1 MGETKETTAMVVV
14 KKEEL
19 NEQADKLQ
27 QHDHHDKEQE
37 EEQNEVKDVKG
48 SIGSGKRTRS
58 MLSSS
63 SFDGDDDK
71 NKEEDSDDDFI
82 RPKRIKKKKKIT
94 GSLSTTKTTIVT
106 TPAPTISTMPAA
118 STTTIIAIDKNKN
131 MNDIDNDD
139 PITNHFQSL
148 SGCRQNDEPIT
159 SLNAY
164 SYRLL
169 DPIYSLVYYRR
180 KNLQLAN
187 ATPSMLV
194 KAHDYKMNKE
204 LEAAEEAAVAV
215 VAETVSTTP
224 TPTPTPTTPTTI
236 TTPTTNTTTSILPPA
251 ASGRP
256 RHRSGKSF
264 RVERSLTRL
273 RNSSLK
279 LKHVQIAFD
288 AAAISVMKAALV
300 LQQQNIKESEIETK
314 NNVANAKELEETNVV
329 ELKYNSSTKTKS
341 KTCSSSKITMP
352 TDSYYVPPL
361 VSCLRSISKL
371 RDESLTSTIM
381 MISKQQQQH
390 AIDPNGNS
398 VATATAT
405 KPIKAEEPVTTSTE
419 SNSNDDGGLSTTS
432 DQTMVILKENSNPN
446 NESETNVLSSVAAVI
461 SNTKRTTA
469 KENLQEENIVHSSS
483 SLSPSPSSSAT
494 TTTI

>member
-1 MGETKETTAMVVV
+1 MGTKEGEGKGKESEGETAEVLETKETTAMVVV

-106 TPAPTISTMPAA
+106 PTAPTTI
-118 STTTIIAIDKNKN
+118 IIAIDKNKN

-159 SLNAY
+159 SLKAY

-180 KNLQLAN
+180 KHLQLAN

-215 VAETVSTTP
+215 VAVAVSTTP
-224 TPTPTPTTPTTI
+224 TPTP
-236 TTPTTNTTTSILPPA
+236 TPTTNTTTSILPPA

-288 AAAISVMKAALV
+288 AA
-300 LQQQNIKESEIETK
+300 
-314 NNVANAKELEETNVV
+314 
-329 ELKYNSSTKTKS
+329 
-341 KTCSSSKITMP
+341 
-352 TDSYYVPPL
+352 
-361 VSCLRSISKL
+361 
-371 RDESLTSTIM
+371 
-381 MISKQQQQH
+381 
-390 AIDPNGNS
+390 
-398 VATATAT
+398 
-405 KPIKAEEPVTTSTE
+405 
-419 SNSNDDGGLSTTS
+419 
-432 DQTMVILKENSNPN
+432 
-446 NESETNVLSSVAAVI
+446 
-461 SNTKRTTA
+461 
-469 KENLQEENIVHSSS
+469 
-483 SLSPSPSSSAT
+483 
-494 TTTI
+494 